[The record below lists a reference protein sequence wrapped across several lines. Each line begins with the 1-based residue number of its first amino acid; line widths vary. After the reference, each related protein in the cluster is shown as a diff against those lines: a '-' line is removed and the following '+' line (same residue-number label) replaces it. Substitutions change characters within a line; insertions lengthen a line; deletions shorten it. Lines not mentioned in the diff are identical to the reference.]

1 MKYYFGRATEF
12 TVDGYCIIEADSLDF
27 AIYKF
32 AYSQADKFEE
42 YVDGKSCKYAEYDY
56 VLNRYFI
63 DSEHRDNA
71 KIEIYIKENDNYKF
85 IKKVSIKELESFNF
99 KEVEK
104 SLSKDKTSNT
114 DTTLP
119 MKQDKSLEICSDNL
133 PEEFKQGK
141 VNTVAEYNEVERRLQ
156 QRMAEL
162 EKMKNDIKLQVKEM
176 EKWLKS
182 KYRVICAFETYLGTN
197 EEIVELIGEGNT
209 SDKPIHFYQLMYYMD
224 EEYGIKG
231 LENLENTNFIEE
243 KQFDYKDIHFFDEW
257 IKLHFKEYIPEERGI
272 RLWRIVRYDK
282 QYGDRYENMVE
293 NQKNRTCYFL
303 IRNGDR
309 LYRIFSD
316 ISGHEGTMFPTES
329 QSMQAGHKWG
339 SKEFNQEDFDN
350 SMLPWK
356 YILVALQ
363 GLIDRTDILGTDC
376 KMKYNLITG
385 QFDPSKI
392 ILVRDAEY
400 TNLISDKTMPSW
412 NEYFRNNRKNIKKGH
427 RIIITDM
434 YKGESRN
441 NDSDF
446 IWYHNM
452 DWRRKYCDKP
462 STNMVY
468 EIKDVKDNKYK
479 ILYFESD
486 LWWGEEPRK
495 KRTACWMSDDEI
507 FDLDNCTK
515 EDLMYY
521 LKDRRNKSSYLQYIP
536 TIQLA
541 YKYLNAKA
549 FEREDYYKKFED
561 N

>member
-1 MKYYFGRATEF
+1 
-12 TVDGYCIIEADSLDF
+12 
-27 AIYKF
+27 
-32 AYSQADKFEE
+32 
-42 YVDGKSCKYAEYDY
+42 
-56 VLNRYFI
+56 
-63 DSEHRDNA
+63 
-71 KIEIYIKENDNYKF
+71 
-85 IKKVSIKELESFNF
+85 
-99 KEVEK
+99 
-104 SLSKDKTSNT
+104 
-114 DTTLP
+114 
-119 MKQDKSLEICSDNL
+119 
-133 PEEFKQGK
+133 
-141 VNTVAEYNEVERRLQ
+141 
-156 QRMAEL
+156 
-162 EKMKNDIKLQVKEM
+162 M

-282 QYGDRYENMVE
+282 WYGDRFENMVE
-293 NQKNRTCYFL
+293 NQKNKICYFL

-329 QSMQAGHKWG
+329 QSMKAGHKWE

-412 NEYFRNNRKNIKKGH
+412 DEYFRNNRKNIKKGH
-427 RIIITDM
+427 RVIITDM
-434 YKGESRN
+434 YRGESKN

-462 STNMVY
+462 STNLIY
-468 EIKDVKDNKYK
+468 EIKDVKDNTYK

-495 KRTACWMSDDEI
+495 KRTACWMSDYEI

-521 LKDRRNKSSYLQYIP
+521 LKDRRNKGSYLQYIP

-549 FEREDYYKKFED
+549 FEREDYYKKFEND
-561 N
+561 